1 MFYLSVAVQA
11 FCFIGLLIGVS
22 ILEENST
29 VNSRIQPI
37 LRDMMRRLVM
47 NSRYEHVAVRLN
59 SIQETIGCCGAD
71 GALDYIQYRQ
81 PLPSEC
87 RDTVTGN
94 PFFHGCVDEIT
105 WMLQD
110 KSYWIAGICIALQ
123 QSFGLGYLEKKKDL
137 ASCQNP
143 EPKELP
149 FYSYIFYYL
158 FEDI

>member
-110 KSYWIAGICIALQ
+110 KSYWIAGICIALSALQ
-123 QSFGLGYLEKKKDL
+123 VGIGVLTLVLIEALKKEAKVSFRK
-137 ASCQNP
+137 
-143 EPKELP
+143 
-149 FYSYIFYYL
+149 
-158 FEDI
+158 